1 MQLRNNSGQQA
12 DFYPVR
18 LPFGEVSYRY
28 LLEVLSLNG
37 RTVNKRFIQT
47 NDLDSEVSERVNY
60 GWDVTDF
67 NTIPQLGN
75 PVLGAA

>member
-37 RTVNKRFIQT
+37 RTVSKRIFNKT
-47 NDLDSEVSERVNY
+47 ELKNEVNDRVNY
-60 GWDVTDF
+60 GWEVTDF
-67 NTIPQLGN
+67 NTIPQLAN
-75 PVLGAA
+75 PVQGAA

>member
-1 MQLRNNSGQQA
+1 MQIRNSSGQQA
-12 DFYPVR
+12 DYYAVR

-37 RTVNKRFIQT
+37 RTVNKRFINT
-47 NDLDSEVSERVNY
+47 NELDSEVQERVNY